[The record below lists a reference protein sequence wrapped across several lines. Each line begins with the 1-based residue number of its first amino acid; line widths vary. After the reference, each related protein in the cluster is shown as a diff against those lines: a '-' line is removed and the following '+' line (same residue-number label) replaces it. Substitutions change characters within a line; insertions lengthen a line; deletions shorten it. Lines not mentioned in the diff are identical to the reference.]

1 MVVRSFS
8 AKEEKNYILLEI
20 NPPQEHVLTLRE
32 NTNLEEDG
40 TSVKHDR
47 FIQAAS
53 QPPPH
58 IHNHNVVLAHYP
70 LPFHYSKLFLEI
82 QNIAFGWFNFFTS
95 KLGHLTCFL

>member
-40 TSVKHDR
+40 TSVKHDC

-58 IHNHNVVLAHYP
+58 IHNHNVVLAQY
-70 LPFHYSKLFLEI
+70 LPT
-82 QNIAFGWFNFFTS
+82 NFSIF
-95 KLGHLTCFL
+95 KVVHFCKKEYRYLWMVQFQFQ